1 MSAPAWGEIPVS
13 RPQGEGVSCPCQGTD
28 GAPSS
33 YSPACPPLGEEGEV
47 LQLSGERDEP
57 QEGESGTG
65 MAGLHQGGGRE
76 GERDSQVCASRL
88 ILGRGGGGRDAGR
101 GS

>member
-1 MSAPAWGEIPVS
+1 M
-13 RPQGEGVSCPCQGTD
+13 
-28 GAPSS
+28 
-33 YSPACPPLGEEGEV
+33 

-57 QEGESGTG
+57 QEDESGTG